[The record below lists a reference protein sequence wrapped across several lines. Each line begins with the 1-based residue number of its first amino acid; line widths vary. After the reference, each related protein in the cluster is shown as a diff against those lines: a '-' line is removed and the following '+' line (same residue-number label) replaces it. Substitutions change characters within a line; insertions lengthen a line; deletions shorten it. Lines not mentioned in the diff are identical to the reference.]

1 MRKPIAL
8 HTADW
13 HLEKHAWTRYPE
25 LCGDS
30 YYALEQAITLAT
42 TFQVPMVAAGDLFN
56 KTLPDSKSVYV
67 AMQQMDRMQDSNLP
81 VYYVQGQHEMNREQP
96 WLGLHT
102 WPIHIHL
109 NDSYKLGSYK
119 MVGLDYTRRDLLN
132 QTLNRICKPDI
143 QILVCHQVWQEFMGH
158 RNSDAPL
165 SSIPNVSLVLTGDF
179 HKHTH
184 LRIKNAQN
192 QDMLVLSTGS
202 MCLQTVDEP
211 PMKAVYLLYDDLSFE
226 SIPLKSRLIHS
237 VTINSQ
243 ADLDSLLSSIGY
255 GMLDPQADVPEN
267 MSKPIIDVKFN
278 PEVKSVYSD
287 ITSYV
292 QDKAHLFL
300 RPVNSN
306 SNSTETQTE
315 VSELEESQKIID
327 AGLNGN
333 LIKHCAEDSYTYTTT
348 RRLLE
353 STNPKLELIAIET
366 EYFEKLNIK
375 L

>member
-1 MRKPIAL
+1 
-8 HTADW
+8 
-13 HLEKHAWTRYPE
+13 
-25 LCGDS
+25 
-30 YYALEQAITLAT
+30 
-42 TFQVPMVAAGDLFN
+42 
-56 KTLPDSKSVYV
+56 
-67 AMQQMDRMQDSNLP
+67 
-81 VYYVQGQHEMNREQP
+81 
-96 WLGLHT
+96 
-102 WPIHIHL
+102 
-109 NDSYKLGSYK
+109 
-119 MVGLDYTRRDLLN
+119 
-132 QTLNRICKPDI
+132 
-143 QILVCHQVWQEFMGH
+143 
-158 RNSDAPL
+158 
-165 SSIPNVSLVLTGDF
+165 
-179 HKHTH
+179 
-184 LRIKNAQN
+184 
-192 QDMLVLSTGS
+192 
-202 MCLQTVDEP
+202 
-211 PMKAVYLLYDDLSFE
+211 
-226 SIPLKSRLIHS
+226 
-237 VTINSQ
+237 
-243 ADLDSLLSSIGY
+243 
-255 GMLDPQADVPEN
+255 MLDPQADVPEN